1 MDTLKLNS
9 KQIQVVI
16 DQLTAQPE
24 GVNKLNSVWGDWMQT
39 HSTDVS
45 YVLLSKQ

>member
-24 GVNKLNSVWGDWMQT
+24 GVNKLRYCLKLFTLMTGPNKDKRVG
-39 HSTDVS
+39 
-45 YVLLSKQ
+45 LL

>member
-9 KQIQVVI
+9 KQIQAAI

-24 GVNKLNSVWGDWMQT
+24 GMNKLRYRLKLFTLMTGPKKDKRVG
-39 HSTDVS
+39 
-45 YVLLSKQ
+45 LL